1 MKAAQKEQQESKNM
15 RNVENWLA
23 LMSGSCTNRVD
34 AKDNE
39 QLRDSLGR
47 DRLWTVPLALL
58 KGPIGVLRAP
68 TGWFL
73 PWDLPCMTALRS
85 CIAAG
90 LWPMHVTQDKA
101 RLR

>member
-1 MKAAQKEQQESKNM
+1 MKAAQKEQQESRDM

-58 KGPIGVLRAP
+58 KGPIGVAP

-73 PWDLPCMTALRS
+73 PWGSSVHDSSAESYS
-85 CIAAG
+85 CCGPVADACY
-90 LWPMHVTQDKA
+90 T
-101 RLR
+101 R